1 MWNIR
6 LYGGEQ
12 GPVRSDETVG
22 HTGSVKGE
30 AGIPVA
36 VEENEPTGGVW
47 AFAQEMDGFARG
59 DIGSGEIAGRGPRG
73 INKNLGAAKKI
84 NSAVSQHHFI
94 RGGCGA
100 LAGDAA
106 GVR

>member
-36 VEENEPTGGVW
+36 VEENEPTGGVC
-47 AFAQEMDGFARG
+47 AFDQGMDGFARG
-59 DIGSGEIAGRGPRG
+59 DFGSGEIAGRGTGCIKSNPW
-73 INKNLGAAKKI
+73 AEDKI
-84 NSAVSQHHFI
+84 NCPFGLYHYLICPPEHH
-94 RGGCGA
+94 R
-100 LAGDAA
+100 
-106 GVR
+106 